1 MPPADHPI
9 YLDHR
14 ATTPVDPRVQRKELF
29 PVSQARDFSETIQ
42 TRTLAVMPFW
52 FIVLTL
58 LCAGCGPS
66 SRPNSAQGTKTEPPQ
81 RGSVFGVVFNPQ
93 QIVVGVDKS
102 GVPKFRLDP
111 KRGAW
116 AHSDGQI
123 VPADHCRWSDRNVTD
138 TFEPIRFKT
147 DAQGR
152 FRVDHVPVGR
162 VAIQF
167 KRGSHIV
174 LTESR
179 IAYVLDGQS
188 TEARFL
194 EPSEAWNVTYQ
205 FVIGDGS
212 QAQFLSG
219 TGMGAERKVVNVTNQ
234 PPSFRVDLQPKED
247 KPVSFGDP
255 EWHSLDDRHRILLRD
270 IHPGEYHAVIGGWLL
285 SIGVRDIL
293 AEQDIDVQP
302 GHAAFSVRLGA
313 GCITGAVHWSK
324 QFRYMVH
331 VLAVGKKSH
340 AVRHARCDNG
350 GNFCVRYLD
359 PDAYVLFA
367 HDYDAG
373 WCRIG
378 EVAVANNI
386 SDVGTH
392 KLVPGGAIS
401 VRLPVSV
408 VRERCA
414 TVVATDSQ
422 GFAIDWP
429 AASKDSVETRFT
441 ISSLWPGKWTVAVR
455 NYEKATRG
463 QNG

>member
-1 MPPADHPI
+1 M
-9 YLDHR
+9 
-14 ATTPVDPRVQRKELF
+14 
-29 PVSQARDFSETIQ
+29 Q
-42 TRTLAVMPFW
+42 TRSLVVKASW
-52 FIVLTL
+52 IIVLTL
-58 LCAGCGPS
+58 LCTGCGPS
-66 SRPNSAQGTKTEPPQ
+66 SRPNGAQGSKREPPQ

-93 QIVVGVDKS
+93 QIMVGVDKS
-102 GVPKFRLDP
+102 GVPNFRLDP
-111 KRGAW
+111 KRGPEAL
-116 AHSDGQI
+116 SDGQI
-123 VPADHCRWSDRNVTD
+123 VPADRCRWSDRNTPD
-138 TFEPIRFKT
+138 TFKPIRFKT

-167 KRGSHIV
+167 KRGSHII

-194 EPSEAWNVTYQ
+194 EPSETWNVTGQ

-219 TGMGAERKVVNVTNQ
+219 TGIGAERKVANLTPNE
-234 PPSFRVDLQPKED
+234 PMFRVDLEPKED

-255 EWHSLDDRHRILLRD
+255 EWHSLGERRRILLRD
-270 IHPGEYHAVIGGWLL
+270 VHPGKYHAVIGGFLG

-293 AEQDIDVQP
+293 AEQDIDVKP
-302 GHAAFSVRLGA
+302 GHAAFNVRLGA
-313 GCITGAVHWSK
+313 GCITGAVQWSQ

-331 VLAVGKKSH
+331 VLAIGKKSH
-340 AVRHARCDNG
+340 AFHHAYCDDG

-359 PDAYVLFA
+359 PDEYVLFA

-373 WCRIG
+373 WCRIA

-392 KLVPGGAIS
+392 KLVPGGGIT
-401 VRLPVSV
+401 VRLPFSV
-408 VRERCA
+408 MRERRV
-414 TVVATDSQ
+414 TVVTTDSQ

-429 AASKDSVETRFT
+429 AGSKESVATRFT
-441 ISSLWPGKWTVAVR
+441 ISGLWPGKWTVTVR
-455 NYEKATRG
+455 NCDKQLAAKTAVLRG
-463 QNG
+463 TETASCDFDGN